1 MSKKSNRII
10 CFIYIIASILLA
22 GYMILLYSFAQEN
35 PSSTESIDTFLII
48 NNILQ
53 IGRIALGVI
62 SIIFVVLTIKAKKIT
77 VAIGYII
84 ACLLIVIPNG
94 FAPFA
99 LLIATIIISRG
110 NKKYISEEDQ
120 EIKKNTDW
128 FYEKK

>member
-35 PSSTESIDTFLII
+35 PSSTESIETFLII

>member
-128 FYEKK
+128 F

>member
-10 CFIYIIASILLA
+10 CFIYIISSILLA

>member
-10 CFIYIIASILLA
+10 CFIYIIASILLE

>member
-120 EIKKNTDW
+120 EVKKNTDW

>member
-1 MSKKSNRII
+1 MLNKVKRP
-10 CFIYIIASILLA
+10 IL
-22 GYMILLYSFAQEN
+22 
-35 PSSTESIDTFLII
+35 
-48 NNILQ
+48 
-53 IGRIALGVI
+53 VI
-62 SIIFVVLTIKAKKIT
+62 
-77 VAIGYII
+77 AIGYII

>member
-62 SIIFVVLTIKAKKIT
+62 SIIFVV
-77 VAIGYII
+77 
-84 ACLLIVIPNG
+84 
-94 FAPFA
+94 F
-99 LLIATIIISRG
+99 
-110 NKKYISEEDQ
+110 
-120 EIKKNTDW
+120 
-128 FYEKK
+128 